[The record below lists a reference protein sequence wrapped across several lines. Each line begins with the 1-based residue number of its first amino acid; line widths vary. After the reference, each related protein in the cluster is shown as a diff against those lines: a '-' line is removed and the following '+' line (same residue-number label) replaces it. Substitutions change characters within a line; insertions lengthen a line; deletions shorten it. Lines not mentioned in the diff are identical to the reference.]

1 MVSAPDL
8 ALAVSAAAGALA
20 GILLQDATAIG
31 GTGDDDDD
39 DNDQYVS
46 TVN

>member
-1 MVSAPDL
+1 MA
-8 ALAVSAAAGALA
+8 SAAAGAVA

-39 DNDQYVS
+39 DDNDQ
-46 TVN
+46 

>member
-1 MVSAPDL
+1 MA
-8 ALAVSAAAGALA
+8 SAAAGAVA
-20 GILLQDATAIG
+20 GILLHDAMAIG

-39 DNDQYVS
+39 DIMTSKYIS